1 MEKKKLLNWCFLPFL
16 FVIISNLMI
25 GYCFIIMKY
34 DIIYYIMRVYNLF
47 WVLTN
52 ILNRNVTKIRCVFKF
67 YSDWETGMLN
77 NEKIILMTKLALYEQ
92 GKGKKSIPVGKYYK
106 SDYVGMHL
114 LSSFVYINVAYII
127 IFAIWVV
134 QNSESLLKKL
144 TTGKIFGIVFY
155 VVAIYVAV
163 VILYLIASYIYFAY
177 KYKKIRRS
185 LKGYHSN
192 LRQLQKIQD
201 IEIEK
206 MLSDTENNIQ
216 LENEM

>member
-1 MEKKKLLNWCFLPFL
+1 
-16 FVIISNLMI
+16 
-25 GYCFIIMKY
+25 
-34 DIIYYIMRVYNLF
+34 
-47 WVLTN
+47 
-52 ILNRNVTKIRCVFKF
+52 
-67 YSDWETGMLN
+67 MLN

>member
-1 MEKKKLLNWCFLPFL
+1 
-16 FVIISNLMI
+16 
-25 GYCFIIMKY
+25 
-34 DIIYYIMRVYNLF
+34 
-47 WVLTN
+47 
-52 ILNRNVTKIRCVFKF
+52 
-67 YSDWETGMLN
+67 
-77 NEKIILMTKLALYEQ
+77 MTKLALYEQ
-92 GKGKKSIPVGKYYK
+92 GEGKKNIPVGKYYK

-114 LSSFVYINVAYII
+114 LSSFVYINIAYFI

-134 QNSESLLKKL
+134 QNSEPLLKKL

-155 VVAIYVAV
+155 AVAIYVVV
-163 VILYLIASYIYFAY
+163 VILYLIISYIYFAY

-201 IEIEK
+201 MEIEK
-206 MLSDTENNIQ
+206 MLSDTETNIR